1 MYQVINV
8 FPYLTLGVVC
18 LLYLTQ
24 TKMGGYIGIT
34 LSVHLSVCYMSVQL
48 LYRMNGYG

>member
-24 TKMGGYIGIT
+24 TKMGGVYRNHPVR
-34 LSVHLSVCYMSVQL
+34 SPVCYMSAQL
-48 LYRMNGYG
+48 LYRMN